1 MPNPDP
7 SFPKIKFNGILRPSQ
22 KDVVAIAKK
31 KLAEGKKRI
40 HIVAPPGSGKTVL
53 GLYLWAECIGVPAL
67 VLSPNSAIQA
77 QWAARTDLFLFDP
90 EKPGGDFTTTG
101 SARVLKIQQSEDDSN
116 ELTSDQ
122 APVAKENELGI
133 DEIQAQCAKWVS
145 TEPKSPSI
153 LTSLTYQSVT
163 LPKRA
168 TENLDEQAE
177 ELWKEK
183 LIEDNQAETLIE
195 AEFWISDL
203 REKNPDYH
211 ERRLASYRK
220 KVRDEAALAG
230 SSLDVLHA
238 SSRRTL
244 ERIRDANV
252 GLIIL
257 DECHHL
263 MGHWGRVLA
272 DARELLGDPTV
283 VGLTATPPD
292 RDGKRQQDIERYDNF
307 FGQVDYEVPVPA
319 VVKDGF
325 LAPYQDLAYFV
336 RPSAEE
342 LEFVATTDS
351 QLDELVAELCQRRI
365 HEVSMPNSEQ
375 ERLNQDN
382 PKASSIEKID
392 FSSQSKNAEADSD
405 SKNVSVAPDETISSN
420 VTMSSNEDDSHG
432 ADVVTA
438 VVEGHH
444 CEAREEATNPNATPS
459 LPFWLLR
466 VLTERRLS
474 TATAKDWFSFER
486 RDETFANAARKF
498 LQLRQIKLPE
508 DVPPLD
514 DDRMTEKLLID
525 DLIPVLDRYIRHAL
539 RRSHHSED
547 HRLAEN
553 ATSRLRMLGI
563 QVTDTGTQACASPV
577 GRVLAYSKNKMA
589 ALPEILKREHSFL
602 GESIRAVIVTDFE
615 KSSATQAEIGEIL
628 DSESGGAIAAFRAL
642 VENKTTDQLDPILL
656 TGSSVLVDDDV
667 VDQFFDAART
677 WLKENGFNV
686 DLSDDPQD
694 GFHVIKGSGGDWCP
708 RVYVEMITELFQRG
722 VTKCL
727 VRTRGLLGEGW
738 DANKINVLIDLTTVT
753 TSMTVNQL
761 RGRSIRLDP
770 QVENKLANN
779 WDVICIA
786 PEFTKGLDDYK
797 RFEAKHK
804 TLFGVTDDGAI
815 EKGVGHVHAAF
826 TELKPEG
833 IEGSTRILN
842 EDMLRRI
849 SNRDKV
855 RQLWKIGKPFQ
866 NRAVKTIE
874 AKLKLSGGDFPP
886 FVGEKNPWNEKSLTA
901 AIGSA
906 VLQALTESGIVKR
919 TVRVHTGERDGGYL
933 RMFLEDA
940 TDRENE
946 IFVDALHE
954 SLGPLTDPRYIVP
967 RVVSRK
973 VDTWLSKI
981 LPSIVGKFF
990 QKDKKVRVM
999 FHAVPSIFAKNRGK
1013 VTIFERSWNAY
1024 VSPGEA
1030 IFTQRGSGEELLMKA
1045 KSAGKNRRG
1054 DIHNKE
1060 IFL

>member
-77 QWAARTDLFLFDP
+77 QWAARTDLFLFNP
-90 EKPGGDFTTTG
+90 KQPGGESTTT
-101 SARVLKIQQSEDDSN
+101 SKTA
-116 ELTSDQ
+116 ELTIQKIEGSPNDPSSDRGPG
-122 APVAKENELGI
+122 AYENDDGI
-133 DEIQAQCAKWVS
+133 NEIQAQFSKWVS

-163 LPKRA
+163 LPQRA
-168 TENLDEQAE
+168 TDNLDEQAE
-177 ELWKEK
+177 ELWKDK

-211 ERRLASYRK
+211 ERRMGSYRK
-220 KVRDEAALAG
+220 KVRDEAALSG
-230 SSLDVLHA
+230 SSLDVLHS
-238 SSRRTL
+238 SSRQTL
-244 ERIRDANV
+244 ERIRDANI

-272 DARELLGDPTV
+272 DARELLGDPMV

-292 RDGKRQQDIERYDNF
+292 RDGKKLQDIERYDEF

-351 QLDELVAELCQRRI
+351 QLDELVTELCEQRA
-365 HEVSMPNSEQ
+365 HEVPTANAEQ
-375 ERLNQDN
+375 NRLNNDDSN
-382 PKASSIEKID
+382 AGSSKQSD
-392 FSSQSKNAEADSD
+392 FSSQSKDAATDSD
-405 SKNVSVAPDETISSN
+405 SKIISDGPYNTISSKR
-420 VTMSSNEDDSHG
+420 DDSRG
-432 ADVVTA
+432 ADTA
-438 VVEGHH
+438 MPPAGDPV
-444 CEAREEATNPNATPS
+444 CEEQEKTVDPDATPS
-459 LPFWLLR
+459 LPFWLIR

-474 TATAKDWFSFER
+474 TTTAKDWFSFER

-498 LQLRQIKLPE
+498 LQLRQIELPE

-539 RRSHHSED
+539 RRSHDPED

-577 GRVLAYSKNKMA
+577 GRVLAYSRNKMA
-589 ALPEILKREHSFL
+589 ALPEILKREYSFL

-642 VENKTTDQLDPILL
+642 VNNKSTDQLDPILL

-667 VDQFFDAART
+667 VERFFDAART
-677 WLKENGFNV
+677 WLSENGFSV

-722 VTKCL
+722 ITKCL
-727 VRTRGLLGEGW
+727 VGTRGLLGEGW

-770 QVENKLANN
+770 QVKNKLANN

-855 RQLWKIGKPFQ
+855 RELWKIGQPFQ

-874 AKLKLSGGDFPP
+874 AKLSLGAGDFPP

-901 AIGSA
+901 SIGSA
-906 VLQALTESGIVKR
+906 VLEALTESGIVKR
-919 TVRVHTGERDGGYL
+919 TVRVHTGDRDGGYL

-940 TDRENE
+940 TDKENE

-954 SLGPLTDPRYIVP
+954 ALGPLTDPRYIVP
-967 RVVSRK
+967 RVVTRK

-999 FHAVPSIFAKNRGK
+999 FHAVPSILAKNRSK
-1013 VTIFERSWNAY
+1013 VTIFERAWNSY

-1030 IFTQRGSGEELLMKA
+1030 IFTQRGSGEELLAKA
-1045 KSAGKNRRG
+1045 KSSGKNKRG